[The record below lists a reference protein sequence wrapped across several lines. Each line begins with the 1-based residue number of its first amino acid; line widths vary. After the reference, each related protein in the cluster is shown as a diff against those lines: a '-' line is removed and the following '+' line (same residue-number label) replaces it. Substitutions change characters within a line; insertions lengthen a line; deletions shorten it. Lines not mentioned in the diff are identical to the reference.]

1 MPKYIPTGW
10 AKWVVTWCGTTRSRQ
25 RTRWRRSPCSQHRGT
40 RRRTA
45 APLPW
50 KYPKCSEH
58 SAHIRWR
65 SMKWAGTV
73 LRSSTWYVLEFLRR
87 FRYCYGIL
95 FKFSF
100 FSFSP
105 CPFFSIFFSNK
116 IAIQT
121 SIYLENSA
129 SIQPRTSL
137 SKFAKNYPKVRKT
150 LEKHR

>member
-105 CPFFSIFFSNK
+105 CPFSQSSFRTDSYSNEYFLAKFGVDTEENEPYKVCSFGWK
-116 IAIQT
+116 I
-121 SIYLENSA
+121 
-129 SIQPRTSL
+129 R
-137 SKFAKNYPKVRKT
+137 
-150 LEKHR
+150 